1 MRERLLPEQRAL
13 AVAEELAGF
22 LMTEAMDDKG

>member
-22 LMTEAMDDKG
+22 FRTEIVDNKG